1 MIISRLRQFQIPPIR
16 ISSCLQSN
24 ISIYIICFFKNTFKS
39 FASKIILS
47 PKCFID
53 IWCTTF

>member
-1 MIISRLRQFQIPPIR
+1 MIVSRLWQFQISPIR

-24 ISIYIICFFKNTFKS
+24 SSIYIIRFFKNTFKS

-47 PKCFID
+47 PKCLID